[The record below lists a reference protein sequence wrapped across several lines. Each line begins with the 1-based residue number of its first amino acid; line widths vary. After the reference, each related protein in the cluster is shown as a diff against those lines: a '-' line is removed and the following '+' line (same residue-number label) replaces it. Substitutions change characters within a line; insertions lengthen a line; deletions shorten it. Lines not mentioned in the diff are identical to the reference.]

1 MAFKGLVRR
10 SVHSSNVCD
19 DFVDPLILT
28 VGKVNTLKSI
38 PYKGTRAGGA
48 PDERRSNVFR
58 T

>member
-1 MAFKGLVRR
+1 
-10 SVHSSNVCD
+10 
-19 DFVDPLILT
+19 LILT